1 MANGF
6 VRIRACLRAV
16 SALVALQFIASAH
29 FEAFQ
34 QTRRPDIGFEPT
46 PYTVV
51 DAMLKLAHVGPGDV
65 VYDLGSGDGRI
76 VITAAQACGARG
88 VGIELQHGLVESSR
102 NAVSRMGLAD
112 KVTFVEGDFFDA
124 DLSGATVVML
134 YLWPTVNSR
143 LEAKFRS
150 ELRPGTKIVSYTFPI
165 GDWVPDETVQLEN
178 GRQLFL
184 WTVPR
189 RPIREPDTPF
199 VPTPQN
205 VVEQMLRLARV
216 GPTDV
221 VYDLGSGDGRI
232 VIVAA
237 LEYGARGV
245 GVEIVP
251 SLIETSRKVAEQA
264 GLGEKATFIEGDL
277 FNADLSAATVVTLAL
292 SADINARLEAKLR
305 KLRTGTRI
313 VSRRFRIGEWKP
325 DQTARAE
332 DGTTLFLWTTSS
344 TSSAGNKK

>member
-1 MANGF
+1 
-6 VRIRACLRAV
+6 
-16 SALVALQFIASAH
+16 
-29 FEAFQ
+29 
-34 QTRRPDIGFEPT
+34 
-46 PYTVV
+46 
-51 DAMLKLAHVGPGDV
+51 
-65 VYDLGSGDGRI
+65 
-76 VITAAQACGARG
+76 
-88 VGIELQHGLVESSR
+88 
-102 NAVSRMGLAD
+102 MGLAD

-134 YLWPTVNSR
+134 YLWPTVNAR

-199 VPTPQN
+199 APTPQT
-205 VVEQMLRLARV
+205 VVGQMLRLARV
-216 GPTDV
+216 GPADV

-251 SLIETSRKVAEQA
+251 SLVETSRKVAAQA

-277 FNADLSAATVVTLAL
+277 FKVDLSAATVVTLAL

-305 KLRTGTRI
+305 ALRPGTRI
-313 VSRRFRIGEWKP
+313 VSRQFPIGTWKP

-344 TSSAGNKK
+344 GGRKR

>member
-1 MANGF
+1 
-6 VRIRACLRAV
+6 V
-16 SALVALQFIASAH
+16 SALLVLEFCACAYS
-29 FEAFQ
+29 EAFQ

-51 DAMLKLAHVGPGDV
+51 DAMLALAHVGPGDV

-76 VITAAQACGARG
+76 VITAAQAHGARG

-102 NAVSRMGLAD
+102 TAASRAGVAD
-112 KVTFVEGDFFDA
+112 KVDFIEGDFFDA
-124 DLSGATVVML
+124 DLSAATVVML
-134 YLWPTVNSR
+134 YLWPGVNGR
-143 LEAKFRS
+143 LETKFRS

-165 GDWVPDETVQLEN
+165 NNWVPDETVQLEN

-189 RPIREPDTPF
+189 RPVREPDTPF
-199 VPTPQN
+199 EPTPQN

-216 GPTDV
+216 GPADV

-251 SLIETSRKVAEQA
+251 SLVETSRRVAGQA
-264 GLGEKATFIEGDL
+264 GLADRATFIEGDL
-277 FNADLSAATVVTLAL
+277 FKVDFSAATVVTLAL
-292 SADINARLEAKLR
+292 SADINAKLESKLR
-305 KLRTGTRI
+305 RLRPGTRI
-313 VSRRFRIGEWKP
+313 VSRQFPIGKWKP
-325 DQTARAE
+325 DQTVRAE
-332 DGTTLFLWTTSS
+332 DGTTLFLWTASS
-344 TSSAGNKK
+344 GGHER